1 MFFCHFWNSIR
12 SENNCESQ
20 YCVCE
25 RAHYD
30 KFILC
35 VAFVLKQ
42 NANAIH
48 ENEKVKYVMIEKHA
62 HSIFGMRYIF
72 NNNNNNIMSAT
83 QLWTKKQVVK
93 HFYANHFRC
102 NRISRFFAIKIN
114 FIVFRLVRRRH
125 LQLMPYSLFY
135 SFCVHWSKK
144 MKWKELISFLLSLG
158 FVAQR
163 ITQRW
168 ASFKRKTKG
177 EDRQKTKKNTE
188 KLVHLYV
195 NECLSGYWNYSFVVM
210 KRNIKNRWIND
221 CMVIW
226 FSLL

>member
-1 MFFCHFWNSIR
+1 MIVTKNGDIISTLAHAHPSHMFNAIAMTKTKLSSDFFVYLWYLLTYEKKKEEADQRPDRIQYLCGALITVMFFCHFWNSIR

-72 NNNNNNIMSAT
+72 NNNIMSAT
-83 QLWTKKQVVK
+83 QL
-93 HFYANHFRC
+93 
-102 NRISRFFAIKIN
+102 
-114 FIVFRLVRRRH
+114 
-125 LQLMPYSLFY
+125 
-135 SFCVHWSKK
+135 
-144 MKWKELISFLLSLG
+144 
-158 FVAQR
+158 
-163 ITQRW
+163 
-168 ASFKRKTKG
+168 
-177 EDRQKTKKNTE
+177 
-188 KLVHLYV
+188 
-195 NECLSGYWNYSFVVM
+195 
-210 KRNIKNRWIND
+210 
-221 CMVIW
+221 
-226 FSLL
+226 